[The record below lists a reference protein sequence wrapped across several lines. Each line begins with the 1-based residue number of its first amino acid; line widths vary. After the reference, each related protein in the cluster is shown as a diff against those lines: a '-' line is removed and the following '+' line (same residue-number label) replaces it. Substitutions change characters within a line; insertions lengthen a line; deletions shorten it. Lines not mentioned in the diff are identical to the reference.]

1 MLIIKIESNNNG
13 FHPFQSQSHR
23 TSCWLEGYIAVPA
36 EFEKTV
42 FDCRGYCE
50 LTIEDNVLT
59 NVTPRTDLIPQKT
72 TIAESLPTAQD
83 DTDALMVDHEYRLT
97 LLELGVNE

>member
-1 MLIIKIESNNNG
+1 MLIIKIESNDNG

-23 TSCWLEGYIAVPA
+23 TSCWLEGYIAVPT

-42 FDCRGYCE
+42 FECKGYCE

-59 NVTPRTDLIPQKT
+59 NIVPRIDLIPAKV
-72 TIAESLPTAQD
+72 IKPTAQD
-83 DTDALMVDHEYRLT
+83 DIDALMVDHEYRLT
-97 LLELGVNE
+97 LLELG